1 MKQEWLG
8 LTDYVSAMQLQDK
21 IIDRASL
28 VNLLTYSEARPEETI
43 LGLEHPLTIT
53 LGKRADILKDIKAP
67 IRELKSRQV
76 AIVGVERGGQATV
89 HNPGQLVIYP
99 LINLRER
106 GLRVRDYVY
115 ILEDATKRFLA
126 DFGIIACCR
135 GDEPGLYT
143 IRGKIAFFGV
153 RIKRGMTSHGV
164 AINVSNNLQDF
175 AFIRSCGKEVETFS
189 KAEDFGVTQDLGSLF
204 RLWCSYFQTALSL
217 TQDVNRPMLGKP
229 FNLRV

>member
-8 LTDYVSAMQLQDK
+8 LTDYVSAVQLQDK

-28 VNLLTYSEARPEETI
+28 VNLLAHSEAGPGETI

-67 IRELKSRQV
+67 IRELKAKQV
-76 AIVGVERGGQATV
+76 AIVGVERGGQATI

-99 LINLRER
+99 IINLRER
-106 GLRVRDYVY
+106 GIRVRDYVHA
-115 ILEDATKRFLA
+115 LEDVTKRFLA
-126 DFGIIACCR
+126 DYGVTACCR
-135 GDEPGLYT
+135 GEEPGLYT

-153 RIKRGMTSHGV
+153 RVKRGMTSHGV
-164 AINVSNNLQDF
+164 AINVSNNLEDF
-175 AFIRSCGKEVETFS
+175 ALIRSCGKEGEVFSSLNDFNVKVEL
-189 KAEDFGVTQDLGSLF
+189 EPLF
-204 RLWCSYFQTALSL
+204 RLWCDYFQTALGL
-217 TQDVNRPMLGKP
+217 TQDVNRPMLDKP